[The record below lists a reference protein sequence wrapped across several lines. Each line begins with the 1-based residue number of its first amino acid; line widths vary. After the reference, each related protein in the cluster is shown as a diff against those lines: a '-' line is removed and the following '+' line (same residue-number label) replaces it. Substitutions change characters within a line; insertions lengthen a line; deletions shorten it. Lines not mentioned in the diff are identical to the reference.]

1 MRRLILDPPNAEP
14 PWRYLKWQDACTA
27 IRTADEQHGPD
38 SKEPVPAPDIAVVT
52 GDDAADDASRC
63 GWRITGPRAA
73 EGSTGGERPLDRDG
87 VHGRENHR

>member
-38 SKEPVPAPDIAVVT
+38 SKEAKQARKREREAFMLMSVGAPADQ
-52 GDDAADDASRC
+52 
-63 GWRITGPRAA
+63 W
-73 EGSTGGERPLDRDG
+73 
-87 VHGRENHR
+87 H